1 MLGVGKLSFLC
12 QVWMPVHITLTKI
25 WCMLRMNVNFL
36 LLINL
41 LSQISSMLMSPLS
54 TKRSMCNVVS
64 FHLNHLLTHGRS
76 MINYEDMPSMFHI
89 LKVKFV
95 SQKHFS
101 DSSSWG
107 MAKVMHNVLLKATK
121 VAFVHANFTAFS
133 VDAVTTINITQWLS
147 IHLNMVQGRKR
158 IPILL

>member
-1 MLGVGKLSFLC
+1 
-12 QVWMPVHITLTKI
+12 
-25 WCMLRMNVNFL
+25 
-36 LLINL
+36 
-41 LSQISSMLMSPLS
+41 
-54 TKRSMCNVVS
+54 
-64 FHLNHLLTHGRS
+64 
-76 MINYEDMPSMFHI
+76 
-89 LKVKFV
+89 
-95 SQKHFS
+95 
-101 DSSSWG
+101 